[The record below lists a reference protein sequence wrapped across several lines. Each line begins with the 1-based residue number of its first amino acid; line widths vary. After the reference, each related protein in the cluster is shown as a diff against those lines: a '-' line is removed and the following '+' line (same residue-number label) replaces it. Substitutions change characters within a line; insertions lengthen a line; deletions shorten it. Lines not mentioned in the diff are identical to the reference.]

1 MKKLSI
7 FKIGMIVV
15 CMACGLSITS
25 CSGNGE
31 LTKGNVEDELERLA
45 YGELNF
51 PHTVTLKTGYYEE
64 NSASA
69 RMELRQLASLGLVT
83 YKAENILEITKSRYW
98 GTKKKDHIFVTV
110 ALTEEGKKFVMTD
123 EEKEKMREKVKKN
136 AADQDMVNPNE
147 DTEYPEDKV
156 PNHETIPVVDDDAE
170 SPAGATSTM
179 TATVGGEGQDY
190 MDDDYDGPYADKDGS
205 SYSKALAKVSYDNVS
220 MKAFNW
226 EIYKVR
232 NIYCTTNMLEEGKAE
247 AEVIFEY
254 VDVTP
259 FGRVMSDKKEGEKM
273 KKDFQF
279 VKYTDGWKLK

>member
-1 MKKLSI
+1 MKKLSL

-15 CMACGLSITS
+15 CMVCGLSTTS

-31 LTKGNVEDELERLA
+31 LTKGNVENELERLA

-69 RMELRQLASLGLVT
+69 RMELRQLASLGLLT

-123 EEKEKMREKVKKN
+123 EEKEKMQEKIKKN

-156 PNHETIPVVDDDAE
+156 PNYETIPVVDDEDVSASPVVKGADTEYEGDMDRMTDA
-170 SPAGATSTM
+170 
-179 TATVGGEGQDY
+179 DY
-190 MDDDYDGPYADKDGS
+190 AALEENPS
-205 SYSKALAKVSYDNVS
+205 SYEKAVAKISYDNVS

-247 AEVIFEY
+247 AEVIFEF

-259 FGRVMSDKKEGEKM
+259 FGRVMSDKTEGEKM